1 MRIFL
6 CLVACAGS
14 LLAAGELSN
23 RRAPGFSLPD
33 SNLKYH
39 DSQDYRGKILLIE
52 IMQTNCTH
60 CAAFAPKLD
69 EIAAKYR
76 GRVAVL
82 SVVNPPD
89 NTATVKRYMS
99 EKKTSVPILF
109 DCGQMAASYLKVG
122 PQNPDVAVPHLFI
135 IDAQGMIRNDY
146 GYNPL
151 TKGIF
156 EGRDLFAELDK
167 MMGKPL
173 GKKR

>member
-33 SNLKYH
+33 SNLKYY

-52 IMQTNCTH
+52 IMQTNCAH
-60 CAAFAPKLD
+60 CATFAPILE
-69 EIAAKYR
+69 EIATKYR
-76 GRVAVL
+76 GRVVAL

-89 NTATVKRYMS
+89 NVGTVKRYLA

-109 DCGQMAASYLKVG
+109 DCGQMAAS
-122 PQNPDVAVPHLFI
+122 
-135 IDAQGMIRNDY
+135 
-146 GYNPL
+146 
-151 TKGIF
+151 
-156 EGRDLFAELDK
+156 
-167 MMGKPL
+167 
-173 GKKR
+173 